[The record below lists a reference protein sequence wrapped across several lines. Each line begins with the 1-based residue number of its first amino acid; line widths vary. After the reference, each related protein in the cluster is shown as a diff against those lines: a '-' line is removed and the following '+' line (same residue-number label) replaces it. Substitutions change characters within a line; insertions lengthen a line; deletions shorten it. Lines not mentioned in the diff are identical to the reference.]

1 MEVARLFGRDAG
13 VMSRGLRL
21 LAERLAEEKEL
32 RRRVGRLRR
41 EMREDR
47 KGRMQKSKPDTRPT
61 PGGTVLRQ
69 KTQINF
75 GGAGLPLSRLSNVAA
90 MLRGSSAPTPVTTQN
105 IGRNEPCPCGSG
117 KKFKKCCGGRRSTD

>member
-21 LAERLAEEKEL
+21 LAERLAEEKGL

-47 KGRMQKSKPDTRPT
+47 KGRMQKSKPDTRPVEVRDT
-61 PGGTVLRQ
+61 PGGVYYNGVR
-69 KTQINF
+69 
-75 GGAGLPLSRLSNVAA
+75 V
-90 MLRGSSAPTPVTTQN
+90 
-105 IGRNEPCPCGSG
+105 G
-117 KKFKKCCGGRRSTD
+117 KGNA